1 MRCDPLILATS
12 LALVAGCGFLGGG
25 PASSVDVAADSK
37 ATFGLLPSAQLVDST
52 GAEVSPERLRG
63 STWALASMSRP
74 LRMDT
79 AGQLERLRDLH
90 AIVASSDI
98 HLVWLTTNP
107 LVDTPEELTAFAAD
121 AELPSESW
129 FLWTGPEAE
138 VARLLQGAWRS
149 SLVGA
154 EQDELELM
162 MATSFESRVVV
173 VDPAGLVRGSYDLFS
188 EDGPELLVSRL
199 RAVSRE

>member
-1 MRCDPLILATS
+1 MRCAKLLLATA
-12 LALVAGCGFLGGG
+12 LALVAGCGLFGGG
-25 PASSVDVAADSK
+25 PVSSVNVAADSK
-37 ATFGLLPSAQLVDST
+37 ASFGPVPSARLVDST

-63 STWALASMSRP
+63 STWALASLSRP

-90 AIVASSDI
+90 SIVASSDI
-98 HLVWLTTNP
+98 HLVWLSTNP
-107 LVDTPEELTAFAAD
+107 LVDTPEALAAFATD
-121 AELPSESW
+121 LELPGESW
-129 FLWTGPEAE
+129 FLWTGAEAE
-138 VARLLQGAWRS
+138 VARLIQGAWSS
-149 SLVGA
+149 SLVGVD
-154 EQDELELM
+154 QDELERL

-173 VDPAGLVRGSYDLFS
+173 VDSAGEVRGTYDLFS